1 MYKSLRVK
9 KSNTLYDIERNL
21 PEDKIHITL
30 NTEWLIV
37 MNDVLWNQ
45 GKKRVVDNVILFTL
59 QVQKLP
65 MEYSNPKS

>member
-21 PEDKIHITL
+21 PEDKIHIIL
-30 NTEWLIV
+30 NAEWLIV

-45 GKKRVVDNVILFTL
+45 DQKKSYVILFKL
-59 QVQKLP
+59 RLQKLP